1 MDNGVE
7 LKNKTCAYVFWFLFG
22 KLQGQCFPDPPPSAS
37 DQQNVIFYIFVFP
50 VDRIKDN
57 RFHGQ
62 ERYFDD

>member
-1 MDNGVE
+1 M
-7 LKNKTCAYVFWFLFG
+7 FG

-37 DQQNVIFYIFVFP
+37 DQQNVISYIFVFP